1 MGSYS
6 NPEQVKDY
14 SNEIVNAWSK
24 AAENVTGGLIKYGEA
39 KQSEYNSKI
48 EKFKENI
55 IINNKLKQSYY
66 NNMATMVAG
75 YGGADLKETFNRTV
89 DEYAAIS
96 LRLANG
102 TSDDPSRDMVELAD
116 IDALVGKTKK
126 HIETL
131 MSYQPEHKKKLA
143 LNNNVGGYDATQSTD
158 IINSFSALYGDAPG
172 NKTIRIEKDPN
183 TGKRTVKFGFSG
195 VDKDGKKTWPEGK
208 DDEVVFDGDTI
219 DKMNDNGDSLMPS
232 IPNPETDLAEITK
245 GDLYK
250 KVPVTRNGVVTAESA
265 HPLDEYY
272 DLKETVQGDA
282 VGGLVKTYMAG
293 TLNTDR
299 FENGLLKS
307 PEFLAQAK
315 AYFATPQKAAALLN
329 SVLHDEGDDTVTA
342 EQIVEDGAIDSK
354 TGEAPNTL
362 QAKFNAKLAKYWANS
377 QPKNIKQTDETGQE
391 ITSTRKETEEESVY
405 SQIKID
411 QKQKGEWKGKE
422 EKRVILMP
430 GGKSKITYF
439 RDPKLKPKIESIL
452 P

>member
-66 NNMATMVAG
+66 NNMATMVVG
-75 YGGADLKETFNRTV
+75 YGGADLKETFNGTV

-102 TSDDPSRDMVELAD
+102 TSDDPPRDMAELAD
-116 IDALVGKTKK
+116 IDALIGKTKK

-172 NKTIRIEKDPN
+172 NKTIRIVKDAN
-183 TGKRTVKFGFSG
+183 GKRTVKFGFSG
-195 VDKDGKKTWPEGK
+195 VDKDGNKTWPEGK

-265 HPLDEYY
+265 HPLDKYY
-272 DLKETVQGDA
+272 DYKETDQGDA

-293 TLNTDR
+293 TLNPGR
-299 FENGLLKS
+299 FEEGLLKS

-329 SVLHDEGDDTVTA
+329 SVLHKEGDGIVTA
-342 EQIVEDGAIDSK
+342 EQIVKDGAIDPK
-354 TGEAPNTL
+354 TKKASNTL
-362 QAKFNAKLAKYWANS
+362 QAKFNEKLAKYWANS

-405 SQIKID
+405 SQIKIH
-411 QKQKGEWKGKE
+411 QKGKE
-422 EKRVILMP
+422 WKTGETQRVILMP

-439 RDPKLKPKIESIL
+439 RDPKSKPKIESIL